1 MVFCMVNGS
10 VNIRPPPMDGM
21 GYMITDLAMVFSRF
35 LRPFFPAWMWHGNL
49 SVVTGFPGDRMV
61 KEALSSM
68 GCDPME
74 DLMYWVRTKVPIS
87 TYDCIY
93 SYT

>member
-1 MVFCMVNGS
+1 M
-10 VNIRPPPMDGM
+10 
-21 GYMITDLAMVFSRF
+21 
-35 LRPFFPAWMWHGNL
+35 
-49 SVVTGFPGDRMV
+49 VTGFPGDRMV